1 MWKSTDA
8 PSNGEDDYEFWCD
21 MLPVSSVELTVIKPA
36 RNQRKHHALKAEMKT
51 HKLLFVVPEKG
62 HVLLLIWSFADS
74 VVLLSH
80 SWDIN
85 SYPKRLPWT
94 EIFESVNQEDV
105 HITLFTVPT
114 FAYISFCAEFWSIWM
129 DSPSF
134 FTQQV
139 DRRVFVPHKFSLAD
153 TIHTSYVDCMSYTR
167 CRHLWAPTSRDHN
180 CIATKIER
188 KVSCLLQQ
196 HIRRGSSVEH
206 TCRILMKQTGHCS
219 QVAQFFNTL
228 QIIIGFRA

>member
-1 MWKSTDA
+1 M
-8 PSNGEDDYEFWCD
+8 NRNFWECESRRRSHYIVHCANLCIHFFLCRILEHMD
-21 MLPVSSVELTVIKPA
+21 GQP
-36 RNQRKHHALKAEMKT
+36 
-51 HKLLFVVPEKG
+51 KLFHTASG
-62 HVLLLIWSFADS
+62 
-74 VVLLSH
+74 
-80 SWDIN
+80 
-85 SYPKRLPWT
+85 
-94 EIFESVNQEDV
+94 QEG
-105 HITLFTVPT
+105 I
-114 FAYISFCAEFWSIWM
+114 
-129 DSPSF
+129 
-134 FTQQV
+134 
-139 DRRVFVPHKFSLAD
+139 VPHKFSLAD